1 MKNFKIVPI
10 MEEVANAIRTSGTD
24 TYGNNILVQVAKGK
38 GPCRQSLLPFKKG
51 VDKRILFS
59 YNPFDK
65 PGLYAESGPVFMSEK
80 PGESYKDIYRFPPE
94 IKADKESF
102 PLSLIGYNEN
112 DMMVFSEQVG
122 NADVDEMIEKIFN
135 EMAEVHYL
143 HARNSEACCFICKI
157 ERI

>member
-1 MKNFKIVPI
+1 

-24 TYGNNILVQVAKGK
+24 AFGNHIQVQVAKGK
-38 GPCRQSLLPFKKG
+38 GPCRQSLLLFKKG

-59 YNPFDK
+59 YSPFDK
-65 PGLYAESGPVFMSEK
+65 SGLYTESGPVFINEE
-80 PGESYKDIYRFPPE
+80 PVASYKDIYRFPQE
-94 IKADKESF
+94 IKADKQSF

-112 DMMVFSEQVG
+112 DMMVYSERVG
-122 NADVDEMIEKIFN
+122 DADVDEMIEKIFN
-135 EMAEVHYL
+135 EMAQVHYL